1 MLSSAWAL
9 FAQARSFSTSV
20 AAASDVSRWVLTEVL
35 PSEAIDGEV
44 RRKMRQVLQQ
54 MGALLQPLE
63 FCTVWALHKSSAVDG
78 VVRQTREVLDR
89 ADTVLHKCRTKW
101 RGRLSDRTFLLS
113 HLEPLLQELQFAS
126 TSLILA
132 LNVINA
138 SSREAPSVSPG
149 ALLRASSRV
158 LSLRKQRITG
168 DVWTLRG
175 TLLTRLCTRTEAPR
189 DSRSV
194 SQWIVVG
201 TDTELS
207 LARQNDGSHRFRCDR
222 LTVPLTRSLHFRAD
236 TSTSARKQLS
246 DAVDTDIDS
255 TDASVSEDAVRPVFL
270 FHVENLEFMFE
281 SGNTKSGV
289 LDDSVPHLSHVD
301 LVYTV
306 RLALFDD
313 TCGGTATHETAS
325 DEALQLLLQETPE
338 TPLEFRPCEK
348 REIETTLQS
357 LVGQDEKVQVCG
369 NRDGQGESESH
380 QPLLNRRDRA
390 TPSQTCKYMTIP
402 TQTPKMSLP
411 QMSLPR
417 RARITW
423 TSPKH
428 HHRRHERSV
437 SSPPTPVSALLTLSV
452 TATTPILTQ
461 TSLSLTTLPVH
472 RHLQPRHRRLP
483 TKNQN
488 LTRSLVW
495 FDQIS
500 PIVLMILPY
509 SQLNVHTVV

>member
-325 DEALQLLLQETPE
+325 DEALQVSSLICIYTPSTLLLAVLP
-338 TPLEFRPCEK
+338 PC
-348 REIETTLQS
+348 
-357 LVGQDEKVQVCG
+357 
-369 NRDGQGESESH
+369 
-380 QPLLNRRDRA
+380 
-390 TPSQTCKYMTIP
+390 
-402 TQTPKMSLP
+402 
-411 QMSLPR
+411 
-417 RARITW
+417 
-423 TSPKH
+423 
-428 HHRRHERSV
+428 
-437 SSPPTPVSALLTLSV
+437 
-452 TATTPILTQ
+452 PILLLHCSCCCKRHQ
-461 TSLSLTTLPVH
+461 KRRSNFGPARSERLRQRCSLSLD
-472 RHLQPRHRRLP
+472 R
-483 TKNQN
+483 TKRYKCVGTEMDRVKARVIN
-488 LTRSLVW
+488 
-495 FDQIS
+495 
-500 PIVLMILPY
+500 PC
-509 SQLNVHTVV
+509 